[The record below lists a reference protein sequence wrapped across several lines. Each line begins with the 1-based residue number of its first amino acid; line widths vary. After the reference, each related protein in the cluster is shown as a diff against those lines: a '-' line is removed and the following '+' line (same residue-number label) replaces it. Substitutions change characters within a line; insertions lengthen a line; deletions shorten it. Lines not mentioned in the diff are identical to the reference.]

1 MSTERTSAVRPLGY
15 ARHVRKIGFAYNPSL
30 DPAAPVLERAA
41 RWCAEHGVESWSVRP
56 DEMDVDGND
65 GIDARYSDSDLV
77 CVLGGDGTFLRTVR
91 AIGDSG
97 VPALG
102 VNLGRVGFLAKV
114 EAADLEKALDQVW
127 RGEYGVQERMR
138 LEATIQRRDGGT
150 ERHACV
156 NDVAIARGAQ
166 ARVLH
171 LAVDVSGMHL
181 ATYVADGVVV
191 ATPTGSTAYSF
202 SAGGPILDPTLR
214 NLVVT
219 PIAAYL
225 SAIRSVVVS
234 DDHEITV
241 TRLNAGD
248 PGVVSLDGQLD
259 VPLEEGDRVDVRALD
274 EPLRLIEPYGSVP
287 FYDLLRTKATLLP
300 R

>member
-1 MSTERTSAVRPLGY
+1 
-15 ARHVRKIGFAYNPSL
+15 
-30 DPAAPVLERAA
+30 
-41 RWCAEHGVESWSVRP
+41 
-56 DEMDVDGND
+56 
-65 GIDARYSDSDLV
+65 
-77 CVLGGDGTFLRTVR
+77 
-91 AIGDSG
+91 
-97 VPALG
+97 
-102 VNLGRVGFLAKV
+102 NLGRVGFLAKV
-114 EAADLEKALDQVW
+114 EAAGLEDALDQIW
-127 RGEYGVQERMR
+127 RGEYGVQKRMR
-138 LEATIQRRDGGT
+138 LEATITRTGGAT

-171 LAVDVSGMHL
+171 LAVDVSGTHL

-202 SAGGPILDPTLR
+202 SAGGPILDPSLR

-225 SAIRSVVVS
+225 TAIRSVVVGAE
-234 DDHEITV
+234 HKITV

-274 EPLRLIEPYGSVP
+274 EPLKLIEPHGSVP